1 MTTETAGNDLY
12 GDVMKHI
19 RNAAETNVKLQQDMF
34 RQWTTLWPGF
44 PSPQTAWLDKVRDFQ
59 HQWANSVSDLA
70 RKHRDVLDKQYQA
83 TLESL
88 DEALRLAE
96 SSNPEEF
103 RKRTEQLCRKT
114 LDCMR
119 EVSQMQMQEFQDAVS
134 KWSELATKVGS

>member
-1 MTTETAGNDLY
+1 MN
-12 GDVMKHI
+12 
-19 RNAAETNVKLQQDMF
+19 
-34 RQWTTLWPGF
+34 
-44 PSPQTAWLDKVRDFQ
+44 
-59 HQWANSVSDLA
+59 
-70 RKHRDVLDKQYQA
+70 KQYQA

-119 EVSQMQMQEFQDAVS
+119 EVSQVQMQEFQEAVS